1 MNALEAVNIP
11 VVHELNTGNN
21 TGVKQGTGN
30 LDSNYRRSSSYDSF
44 LAQAKSRMNLDV
56 LHYAPVQG
64 LRFNNDTVP
73 KVTGVSFRDEPTS
86 LYHQVTAKKEVIV
99 SMGAFHTPQLLMV
112 SGIGPEEQ
120 LSRFGIG
127 PVHINENVGQ
137 HLNDH
142 SVFSIMAKASPDA
155 GSASTRDNNVTN
167 LIAAQELFYSQNTGT
182 YTPPVGITN
191 GFQQLSNQ
199 TLTEI
204 GAQAVIDLGYT
215 NRSHVEF
222 LFENIFCPGGP
233 TPYYIPKFNESY
245 IAVTTSS
252 LVALSRGNVTLR
264 GAGMADLP
272 VINPNY
278 YADPTDRAI
287 AIHAFSDLR
296 KILAHPALAQYT
308 VGPNNGEVSPGIG
321 NVADDEEDKRFEVSF
336 FPDRG
341 HSCCLSTGGPVSC
354 NQPRPGASS
363 SCMLPLS
370 DKALLSTSKPP
381 PFPPG
386 TRVGRRRCC
395 LRKTEVSQPVS
406 QPHQPSAHPP
416 TYPIHH
422 IPLPLL
428 RSQT

>member
-1 MNALEAVNIP
+1 MAHCRVGFQGYVPPGTVGFMNALEAVNIP

-44 LAQAKSRMNLDV
+44 LAQAKSRTNLDV

-64 LRFNNDTVP
+64 LMFSNGTVP

-142 SVFSIMAKASPDA
+142 SVFSIMARASPEA

-167 LIAAQELFYSQNTGT
+167 LIATQELFYSQNTGT
-182 YTPPVGITN
+182 YTAPSGIIN

-222 LFENIFCPGGP
+222 LFENIFYPGGP

-245 IAVTTSS
+245 IAVTASS
-252 LVALSRGNVTLR
+252 LVALSRGNATLR

-296 KILAHPALAQYT
+296 KI
-308 VGPNNGEVSPGIG
+308 S
-321 NVADDEEDKRFEVSF
+321 R
-336 FPDRG
+336 
-341 HSCCLSTGGPVSC
+341 
-354 NQPRPGASS
+354 SS
-363 SCMLPLS
+363 STC
-370 DKALLSTSKPP
+370 AIY
-381 PFPPG
+381 
-386 TRVGRRRCC
+386 RR
-395 LRKTEVSQPVS
+395 SG
-406 QPHQPSAHPP
+406 
-416 TYPIHH
+416 
-422 IPLPLL
+422 
-428 RSQT
+428 